1 MAVQYDPDLESLF
14 REELTERASSLA
26 EGARAV
32 IDGQVTVELAG
43 RMVREGHT
51 IKGTGRVMGQEVIAR
66 GGETCEVVWRWI
78 QHGEVKPA
86 VMLGRALSLLVE
98 ALPDALGGDPDG
110 VSGAIDAIRSLI
122 AEPARLAELPEP
134 MFSEPAPV
142 AREPAPVTTYEV
154 NLTAEAESEQSP
166 VDPEP
171 EDELPP
177 PDDDVPPP
185 DDDGP
190 PPDDDGPSAAEEQP
204 RDSGVGRQTS
214 DARRPS
220 SEDAASVAD
229 VVEPPDVE
237 SHTTDEAVGTEVTTM
252 PLEDFAPAPE
262 GSLVFEPGPDGKL
275 QMPVVTIEI
284 VRSAF
289 AGGAGH
295 AAAAHRTQPDELAA
309 AAQPVKTMD
318 GTGEIDISFL
328 DIEGSMLDG
337 EEIPVYGLGGL
348 ASAVEAWAAEES
360 VPVNAGRLYRL
371 INDVAA
377 LRMDLQSLSTH
388 AGHVLQS
395 AEARAIPAAE
405 GALEAMET
413 ARRSSMDLQTRA
425 LGLTSLSMQE
435 TLATLPQVMKYL
447 AKKCEKR
454 VELVVTGEETIV
466 DRQMVDRVGEVVRQ
480 LMVNAVVHGIEN
492 HDDRVR
498 AGKSSKGT
506 VSVGFES
513 DGQHVT
519 IEVADD
525 GAGIDWTAVRETA
538 LGLGL
543 VEGDPSSEELRAAL
557 FSEGFSTN
565 PQSSEFTSDGDGL
578 WRISQIVEEVY
589 GSLVMK
595 SSDEGVTF
603 TITIPAHRALQ
614 SAQLFEAG
622 GRSWGLPEATV
633 IGSVP
638 IGDVEIEVSER
649 GSTILFDNGQIPYSS
664 FATVAGLDVEGMPSE
679 VMIIQSPLGPIALAV
694 DKTLDIREVVTK
706 DLGPL
711 LSGSTV
717 VTGVALLGGDDT
729 VLLVDAGRLAA
740 SLQDDETRASGPVST
755 VLVVDDSQGVRQV
768 VSGVLASHG
777 FATLAAGSVADAL
790 SVLGT
795 SSVDALVVDFSM
807 PRADGVALIHLVRQR
822 YGKIPIV
829 MLSGVASDEDKER
842 AELAGADAIFD
853 KSDFKKGAL
862 VEKLSKL
869 IAEAVTVE

>member
-26 EGARAV
+26 EGAKAI
-32 IDGQVTVELAG
+32 IDGQVTIELAG

-51 IKGTGRVMGQEVIAR
+51 IKGTGRVMGHEVIAR

-78 QHGEVKPA
+78 QHGEIQPA

-110 VSGAIDAIRSLI
+110 VSGAIEAIRTLI
-122 AEPARLAELPEP
+122 NEPARLAELPEP
-134 MFSEPAPV
+134 MFAEPVEVKTYDVRLTIDDRSSPTGD
-142 AREPAPVTTYEV
+142 EPPTSDGEPPTSDDRHPTPDDRHPTPDVPETIEIPISP
-154 NLTAEAESEQSP
+154 AEIAASP
-166 VDPEP
+166 P
-171 EDELPP
+171 EDL
-177 PDDDVPPP
+177 
-185 DDDGP
+185 G
-190 PPDDDGPSAAEEQP
+190 
-204 RDSGVGRQTS
+204 
-214 DARRPS
+214 
-220 SEDAASVAD
+220 
-229 VVEPPDVE
+229 
-237 SHTTDEAVGTEVTTM
+237 
-252 PLEDFAPAPE
+252 PAPE
-262 GSLVFEPGPDGKL
+262 DSPVPEDSPLPDDSPDLEDRLVFEPGPDGKL
-275 QMPVVTIEI
+275 GMPVVTIEI

-289 AGGAGH
+289 AGGAGQ
-295 AAAAHRTQPDELAA
+295 AAATHRTQPDELAA
-309 AAQPVKTMD
+309 AAQRTASDPMAVID
-318 GTGEIDISFL
+318 GDIDISFL

-337 EEIPVYGLGGL
+337 DAIPVYGLGGL

-360 VPVNAGRLYRL
+360 VPVNAGRLYRM

-388 AGHVLQS
+388 AGHVLQT
-395 AEARAIPAAE
+395 AEARSIPAAE
-405 GALEAMET
+405 GALEAIET
-413 ARRSSMDLQTRA
+413 VRRSSMDLEHRA
-425 LGLTSLSMQE
+425 LGLTSLSME
-435 TLATLPQVMKYL
+435 STLATLPQVMKYL

-454 VELVVTGEETIV
+454 VELIVTGEDTIV

-480 LMVNAVVHGIEN
+480 LMVNAVVHGIEP
-492 HDDRVR
+492 HEDRVR

-506 VSVGFES
+506 VSVGFKS

-565 PQSSEFTSDGDGL
+565 PQSSEFTGDGDGL
-578 WRISQIVEEVY
+578 FRISQIVEEVY
-589 GSLVMK
+589 GSLAMTS
-595 SSDEGVTF
+595 SSDGVTF

-614 SAQLFEAG
+614 RAQLFEAG

-633 IGSVP
+633 VGSVP
-638 IGDVEIEVSER
+638 IGEVEIEVSER
-649 GSTILFDNGQIPYSS
+649 GSTITFDDGRIPYSS
-664 FATVAGLDVEGMPSE
+664 FATVAGLDVEGMPAE

-694 DKTLDIREVVTK
+694 DRTLDVREVVTK

-729 VLLVDAGRLAA
+729 VLLVDAGRLAS
-740 SLQDDETRASGPVST
+740 SLQDDEIRASGPVST

-777 FATLAAGSVADAL
+777 FATLSAGSVADAL
-790 SVLGT
+790 SVLGE
-795 SSVDALVVDFSM
+795 SKIDALVVDFSM

-822 YGKIPIV
+822 YGSIPIV
-829 MLSGVASDEDKER
+829 MLSGVASQEDKER

>member
-26 EGARAV
+26 EGAKAV
-32 IDGQVTVELAG
+32 IDGQVTIELAG

-51 IKGTGRVMGQEVIAR
+51 IKGTGRVMGHEVIAR

-78 QHGEVKPA
+78 QHGEVQPA

-110 VSGAIDAIRSLI
+110 VSGAIEAIRTLI

-134 MFSEPAPV
+134 MYAEPAEV
-142 AREPAPVTTYEV
+142 KTYDV
-154 NLTAEAESEQSP
+154 HLTSDVGQQTSDVGP
-166 VDPEP
+166 RDS
-171 EDELPP
+171 EDEPPSDDDPP
-177 PDDDVPPP
+177 PSDDVPPTSDVRRP
-185 DDDGP
+185 TSDIEAPTSDEGPPSDDGIP
-190 PPDDDGPSAAEEQP
+190 
-204 RDSGVGRQTS
+204 TS
-214 DARRPS
+214 DVRRPTS
-220 SEDAASVAD
+220 D
-229 VVEPPDVE
+229 EPPTSDDE
-237 SHTTDEAVGTEVTTM
+237 SFD
-252 PLEDFAPAPE
+252 
-262 GSLVFEPGPDGKL
+262 SLVFEPGPDGKL
-275 QMPVVTIEI
+275 RMPVVTIEI

-309 AAQPVKTMD
+309 AARPVHVSDPLGRID
-318 GTGEIDISFL
+318 GEIDGEIDISFL
-328 DIEGSMLDG
+328 DIEGLTLDG
-337 EEIPVYGLGGL
+337 DAIPVYGLGGL

-360 VPVNAGRLYRL
+360 VPVNAGRLYRM
-371 INDVAA
+371 INDAAA

-388 AGHVLQS
+388 AGHVLQT
-395 AEARAIPAAE
+395 AEAKSIPAAE
-405 GALEAMET
+405 GALEAIET
-413 ARRSSMDLQTRA
+413 ARRSSLELENRA
-425 LGLTSLSMQE
+425 LGLTSLSME
-435 TLATLPQVMKYL
+435 STLSTLPQVMKYL
-447 AKKCEKR
+447 AKKCQKR

-466 DRQMVDRVGEVVRQ
+466 DRQLVDRVGEVVRQ
-480 LMVNAVVHGIEN
+480 LMVNAVVHGIEP

-498 AGKSSKGT
+498 AGKSSRGT
-506 VSVGFES
+506 VSIGFES

-543 VEGDPSSEELRAAL
+543 VEGDPTSEELRSAL

-565 PQSSEFTSDGDGL
+565 PQSSEFTSEGDGL

-589 GSLVMK
+589 GSLAMTS
-595 SSDEGVTF
+595 SSDGVAF

-614 SAQLFEAG
+614 RAQLFEAG
-622 GRSWGLPEATV
+622 GRSWGLPAVTV
-633 IGSVP
+633 VGSVP

-649 GSTILFDNGQIPYSS
+649 GSTIAFDDGRIPYSS

-679 VMIIQSPLGPIALAV
+679 VMIIQCPIGPIALAV
-694 DKTLDIREVVTK
+694 DKMLDVQEVVTK

-729 VLLVDAGRLAA
+729 VLLVDAGRLA
-740 SLQDDETRASGPVST
+740 SNLQDDETRASGPVST

-777 FATLAAGSVADAL
+777 FATLSAGSVAEAL
-790 SVLGT
+790 SVLGEST
-795 SSVDALVVDFSM
+795 IDALVVDFSM

-822 YGKIPIV
+822 YGSIPIV
-829 MLSGVASDEDKER
+829 MLSGVASEEDKER

-869 IAEAVTVE
+869 IAEAATVE